1 MFFLALWLGRTTVHL
16 VRCRNELMKDCQR
29 VPYPATPSMYL
40 DEECVNAFGKIVAAG
55 VPLLVSP
62 AAHTVQ
68 YSMQAEGMYRYY

>member
-1 MFFLALWLGRTTVHL
+1 MEER
-16 VRCRNELMKDCQR
+16 QR

-55 VPLLVSP
+55 VQLLVSP

-68 YSMQAEGMYRYY
+68 YSMQVEGMYRYN